1 MIFCATIF
9 NFQSEAA
16 NHLSESEKKQNRDT
30 IGLGNNQ
37 MDTNGDKRDLN
48 FEVVLTKNCKNKW
61 SFLSKTKSLQEAKLE
76 GFFEKV

>member
-1 MIFCATIF
+1 
-9 NFQSEAA
+9 
-16 NHLSESEKKQNRDT
+16 
-30 IGLGNNQ
+30 
-37 MDTNGDKRDLN
+37 MDTKGDKRGLN